1 MAESLQSPFNVCLHF
16 NRFLPIYLVRAHQKE
31 DAMHVDVNIVIVI
44 ATFLFNAGWLSV
56 VALLE
61 YRHLL

>member
-1 MAESLQSPFNVCLHF
+1 MQT
-16 NRFLPIYLVRAHQKE
+16 
-31 DAMHVDVNIVIVI
+31 DVNIVIVI

-61 YRHLL
+61 YRHML